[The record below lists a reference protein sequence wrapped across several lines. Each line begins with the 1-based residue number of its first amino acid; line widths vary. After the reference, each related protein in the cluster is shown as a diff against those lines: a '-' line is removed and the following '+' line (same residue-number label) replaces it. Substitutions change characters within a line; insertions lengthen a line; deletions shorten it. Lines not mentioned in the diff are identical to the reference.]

1 MRRNGNGG
9 KAGNGGSEPVP
20 RWVRTLFDQHETRM
34 AQIERARE
42 EMRSDHEARMADHE
56 ARMAAHE
63 ERMDDLQRLILG
75 VQREEMETRRQ
86 TREIIAVIARLD
98 AQRAKE
104 GRALVESLKDVRA
117 RVGRLERK

>member
-9 KAGNGGSEPVP
+9 RGDNGGGGSVP

-34 AQIERARE
+34 TQMERARE
-42 EMRSDHEARMADHE
+42 EMRADHE

-63 ERMDDLQRLILG
+63 EQMDELKRLVLG

-98 AQRAKE
+98 AQRVKD
-104 GRALVESLKDVRA
+104 GKALVESLKDVRG
-117 RVGRLERK
+117 RVHRLERK

>member
-42 EMRSDHEARMADHE
+42 EMRADHE

-104 GRALVESLKDVRA
+104 GRALVEALKDVRA